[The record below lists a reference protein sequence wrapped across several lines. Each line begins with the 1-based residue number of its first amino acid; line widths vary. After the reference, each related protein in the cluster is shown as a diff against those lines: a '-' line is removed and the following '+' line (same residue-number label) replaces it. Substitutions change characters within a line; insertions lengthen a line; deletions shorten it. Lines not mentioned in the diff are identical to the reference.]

1 MLFNHYFFTDIIKSD
16 DLQIVFENCK
26 QVELKK
32 LLIRNL
38 SRNNID
44 TTLKVIKDFVK
55 EKKLDF
61 LAYYIVNNHLLDN
74 VCRKSLETLVE
85 ETKPFIK
92 MVKYDDLTIRISEI
106 DGNLIIR

>member
-1 MLFNHYFFTDIIKSD
+1 MDWSD
-16 DLQIVFENCK
+16 
-26 QVELKK
+26 
-32 LLIRNL
+32 
-38 SRNNID
+38 NNID

-55 EKKLDF
+55 EKKLEF
-61 LAYYIVNNHLLDN
+61 LAYCIVNNHLLDN

-85 ETKPFIK
+85 ETKTFIK